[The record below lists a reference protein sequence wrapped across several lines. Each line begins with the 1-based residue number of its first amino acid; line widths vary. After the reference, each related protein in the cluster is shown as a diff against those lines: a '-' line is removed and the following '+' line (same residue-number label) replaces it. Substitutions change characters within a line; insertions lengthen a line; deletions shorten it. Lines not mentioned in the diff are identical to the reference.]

1 VRWRAASDPPPGDN
15 GGVIPDCGACPET
28 FPLFARLSV
37 HTLAIIKFAAR
48 GAPATALRAE
58 KLHGAPAC
66 RLRPSALTGTVDVP
80 SVVYGEPRRRGL
92 AYPSSF
98 LQVSVPRVYFTTP
111 PAQSDNVLQPY
122 CNRTRTELNRG
133 EKSVAMKWRKRHK

>member
-92 AYPSSF
+92 AYSSSF
-98 LQVSVPRVYFTTP
+98 LQVSVPRVYFYDSACTERQCT
-111 PAQSDNVLQPY
+111 ATVLQPDQ
-122 CNRTRTELNRG
+122 NGAEQG
-133 EKSVAMKWRKRHK
+133 RKECRDEMAQTA